1 MKPPVNLDLCTLFP
15 VCLGPDVFTTRLLS
29 PVPLSANTT
38 DTTLSTRASNDK
50 AICPPRNNVN
60 HRELKRSRH
69 QGGNLKIFS
78 LLNMIQCNVFSGGVV
93 SKKTFHWMEDESST
107 I

>member
-1 MKPPVNLDLCTLFP
+1 MKLPVNLDLCTLFP

-50 AICPPRNNVN
+50 AI
-60 HRELKRSRH
+60 
-69 QGGNLKIFS
+69 
-78 LLNMIQCNVFSGGVV
+78 
-93 SKKTFHWMEDESST
+93 
-107 I
+107 